1 MSQTFENV
9 HVLVIDDNVGMRT
22 ILLSVIRALGFP
34 NIKLADDG
42 SEARQMLASVRP
54 DLIICNLNFPASDGL
69 DFANWL
75 RNDAENPF
83 TAVPIIMVS
92 GDTEERSVKACL
104 EAGVNQLLAKPVTGK
119 AMANRIHRV
128 IMDERPFVREPG
140 YAGPQR
146 TATAA

>member
-1 MSQTFENV
+1 MSQAFENV

-34 NIKLADDG
+34 NIKLANDG
-42 SEARQMLASVRP
+42 VEARKMLDSVGP
-54 DLIICNLNFPASDGL
+54 DLIICNLNFPVTDGL

-75 RNDAENPF
+75 RNDASNPF

-92 GDTEERSVKACL
+92 SDTEERSVKACL

-128 IMDERPFVREPG
+128 IMDERPFIREPG

-146 TATAA
+146 TAAAA